1 MPGGQYTNLKEQAA
15 AMGLGARWPEIARTY
30 REVNDLFGDIVKV
43 TPSSKVVG
51 DMALFLFTKGIKP
64 ADVVNLPPGT
74 SWPESVLDMLGGG
87 LGEPMGGWPPAVL
100 KAILGTAKPKRTKPA
115 PVKLKEAK
123 ADVAAKT
130 KREPSDD
137 DLYSHLM
144 YPGVFAD
151 FAKFQREFS
160 DVSAIPTPAFFYG
173 LKPGE
178 EISVSIETGKV
189 LFIKLINV
197 GAPDGEG
204 RRVISYE
211 LNGMPREAVV
221 QDKSVAPKT
230 KSRVKADAADPLQL
244 GAPIPGMV
252 TALSVSV
259 GSKVAKG
266 DKLVTLEAMKMQTT
280 IYAQQDGVVAELLV
294 SVGDSAEA
302 GDLLVKLRT

>member
-1 MPGGQYTNLKEQAA
+1 
-15 AMGLGARWPEIARTY
+15 
-30 REVNDLFGDIVKV
+30 V
-43 TPSSKVVG
+43 
-51 DMALFLFTKGIKP
+51 
-64 ADVVNLPPGT
+64 
-74 SWPESVLDMLGGG
+74 
-87 LGEPMGGWPPAVL
+87 
-100 KAILGTAKPKRTKPA
+100 LGTAKPKRAKPA
-115 PVKLKEAK
+115 PVKLRETK
-123 ADVAAKT
+123 AELAAKT

-160 DVSAIPTPAFFYG
+160 DVSAMPTPAFFYG

-178 EISVSIETGKV
+178 EISVSIEEGKV

-197 GAPDGEG
+197 GTPDNEG
-204 RRVISYE
+204 RRTINYE
-211 LNGMPREAVV
+211 LNGMPRESVI

-230 KSRVKADAADPLQL
+230 KSRAKADATDPLQL
-244 GAPIPGMV
+244 GAPIPGMI

-280 IYAQQDGVVAELLV
+280 IYAQHDGVVAELLV
-294 SVGDSAEA
+294 VTGDSAEA
-302 GDLLVKLRT
+302 GDLLVRLRA